1 MNTLTRLENLQ
12 GKTAV
17 ITGVAGQVGSATAL
31 RLAQQGCRIIG
42 LVRSKEDEAN
52 AMFATLPNQQLNHTV
67 MYADVTDTSSLL
79 AARDKTHRC
88 DILINCAGITKNIVP
103 EFADQLTDEIFDDIV
118 TTNLRGT
125 WACIRTFLPLLK
137 ATGDGLIVNISST
150 SSQRSGRGNIAYAA
164 SKSGVNIMTQTLSR
178 VLAPQGVRIVAVVP
192 GFLEASTSGVVK
204 NSSMTEKQAAAV
216 PMGRIGYGD
225 DVASTIEALCTH
237 IRYANGSII
246 LIDGGRT
253 V

>member
-1 MNTLTRLENLQ
+1 MTTFSRLENLQ

-17 ITGVAGQVGSATAL
+17 ITGVAGQVGFATAN
-31 RLAQQGCRIIG
+31 RLAEQQCRIVGI
-42 LVRSKEDEAN
+42 VRSKVDEAKE
-52 AMFATLPNQQLNHTV
+52 MFATLPNQHLNHQILV
-67 MYADVTDTSSLL
+67 ADVTDTPALE
-79 AARDKTHRC
+79 AARNQVTRC
-88 DILINCAGITKNIVP
+88 DILVNSAGITKNIFP
-103 EFADQLTDEIFDDIV
+103 ENTSELTDDIFDSIV

-150 SSQRSGRGNIAYAA
+150 SGERSGRGNVAYAA
-164 SKSGVNIMTQTLSR
+164 SKGGVNIMTKTLSR
-178 VLAPQGVRIVAVVP
+178 VLAPDGVRIVAVAP
-192 GFLEASTSGVVK
+192 GFLQESTSGVVK
-204 NSSMTEKQAAAV
+204 SSIATAKQAAQV
-216 PMGRIGYGD
+216 PLGRIGYGD

-246 LIDGGRT
+246 LVDGGRT